1 MQDEVFKISKQ
12 FHVPGVSVFLE
23 TTNWQTGN
31 GLFMICRSISF
42 IIKSGINYNI
52 KSSKLNKYNAKR

>member
-1 MQDEVFKISKQ
+1 MQDKVFKISEQ

-42 IIKSGINYNI
+42 TIKSGINYNKEFKI
-52 KSSKLNKYNAKR
+52 K